1 MEEVYIKGQ
10 YRKSIF
16 TSDSGYI
23 IGIFKVS
30 ETNDEE
36 LDIYINRTITFTGY
50 FHELNEVDTY
60 KFYGKLVNHPKYG
73 EQFLV
78 EHYDRLMPEEKD
90 SIVEFLSGGLF
101 KGIGEAK
108 AKRIVDVLG
117 KDTFSIILE
126 NPSNLVLIPTI
137 TEKNAKTLHDKL
149 MEYESSY
156 ETILYLNN
164 LGFSTKDSMIVY
176 NYYKEKTI
184 SVVEEDIYMLIEDVY
199 EMTYKKID
207 SISKKI
213 GIKPDDERR
222 IDASILYIMRELS
235 NTLGHCYFS
244 LDEIYS
250 YLPRVLGV
258 RITKDIFQ
266 ERVNEL
272 ILNLKIKKYQ
282 DNYYVMEMYEAETLI
297 VKRFQ
302 ILNHAKDNICKD
314 LDSRIT
320 KLEDYFR
327 ITYNK
332 DQRKAIEESFYK
344 NILII
349 TGGTGTGKT
358 TIIKAKL
365 ELYKDVN
372 KLSY

>member
-1 MEEVYIKGQ
+1 
-10 YRKSIF
+10 
-16 TSDSGYI
+16 
-23 IGIFKVS
+23 
-30 ETNDEE
+30 
-36 LDIYINRTITFTGY
+36 
-50 FHELNEVDTY
+50 
-60 KFYGKLVNHPKYG
+60 
-73 EQFLV
+73 
-78 EHYDRLMPEEKD
+78 
-90 SIVEFLSGGLF
+90 
-101 KGIGEAK
+101 
-108 AKRIVDVLG
+108 
-117 KDTFSIILE
+117 
-126 NPSNLVLIPTI
+126 
-137 TEKNAKTLHDKL
+137 
-149 MEYESSY
+149 
-156 ETILYLNN
+156 
-164 LGFSTKDSMIVY
+164 
-176 NYYKEKTI
+176 
-184 SVVEEDIYMLIEDVY
+184 MLIEDVY

-266 ERVNEL
+266 ERINEL

-282 DNYYVMEMYEAETLI
+282 DNYYVMEMYEAEILI

-302 ILNHAKDNICKD
+302 ILNHAKDNVCKD

-349 TGGTGTGKT
+349 TGGPGTGKT
-358 TIIKAKL
+358 TIIKAIL

-372 KLSY
+372 KLSYEKLQDKVALLAPTGRAAKRMSETTLLKGTI